1 MKPIIK
7 SIEINAPREKIWH
20 VLWDDASYRDWCSL
34 FSEGSYYDGTLALGE
49 KVRFL
54 GPNPVDGSIGWLLTE
69 VTEFVPHEVMVFSFL
84 WMVNNGID
92 VTEGPGVDEWIGLRE
107 QYHLTETDG
116 VTTLAIDTVM
126 ADDYHEFMMDA
137 WDKALARVKELSE

>member
-1 MKPIIK
+1 
-7 SIEINAPREKIWH
+7 
-20 VLWDDASYRDWCSL
+20 
-34 FSEGSYYDGTLALGE
+34 
-49 KVRFL
+49 
-54 GPNPVDGSIGWLLTE
+54 
-69 VTEFVPHEVMVFSFL
+69 
-84 WMVNNGID
+84 MVNNGID
-92 VTEGPGVDEWIGLRE
+92 VTEGPGVDEWIGLQE